1 MKYCLWLASN
11 GGGGSALEWFEV
23 PIVDLARWVFEL
35 NKILNEREI
44 SKKLRGTKETKRK
57 QSPAIK
63 KAEGILAILKGAITE
78 LRKSRQKKRLRQT
91 CSEQNPRQARSVI
104 LRE

>member
-35 NKILNEREI
+35 NKKKTQRNERNQ
-44 SKKLRGTKETKRK
+44 KKAITGDKKNRRNPSHTKR
-57 QSPAIK
+57 S
-63 KAEGILAILKGAITE
+63 
-78 LRKSRQKKRLRQT
+78 
-91 CSEQNPRQARSVI
+91 NN
-104 LRE
+104 